1 MAQSRRKESRRQ
13 LVKRNDAQAQPAPEL
28 ELRLR
33 DRTEPPVS
41 EARPIARSAAA
52 LETIGLGHAGLG
64 NDCWS
69 GASGIGSGSSPSD
82 PASSRMAMQRLRRRP
97 RSRTPFHRV
106 RPLQAAE
113 ARFTADSCEIL
124 TC

>member
-1 MAQSRRKESRRQ
+1 MSQSKRKEPRRQ
-13 LVKRNDAQAQPAPEL
+13 LVERNDAQAQPAPEM

-41 EARPIARSAAA
+41 EAAPLPRSAAT
-52 LETIGLGHAGLG
+52 LESIGLGHAGLG

-69 GASGIGSGSSPSD
+69 GASGMGRS
-82 PASSRMAMQRLRRRP
+82 RRRP

-113 ARFTADSCEIL
+113 ARFTADTFAIL
-124 TC
+124 PY

>member
-1 MAQSRRKESRRQ
+1 MSQSKRKEPRRQ
-13 LVKRNDAQAQPAPEL
+13 LVERNDAQAQPAPEM

-41 EARPIARSAAA
+41 EAGPIARSAAA

-69 GASGIGSGSSPSD
+69 GASGRGSAGSPSD
-82 PASSRMAMQRLRRRP
+82 SAPFRMAMQRLRRRP

-113 ARFTADSCEIL
+113 ARFTADTFEIL
-124 TC
+124 TY